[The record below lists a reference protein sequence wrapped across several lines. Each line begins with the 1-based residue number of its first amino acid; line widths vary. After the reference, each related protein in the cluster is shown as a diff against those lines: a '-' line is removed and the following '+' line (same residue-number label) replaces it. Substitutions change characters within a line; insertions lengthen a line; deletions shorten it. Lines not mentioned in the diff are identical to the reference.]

1 LKQAQYQPMGV
12 WEQVASLYAVNEGAF
27 DKVPVAKIKN
37 AQEALLT
44 KLWSD
49 HKDLM
54 RELNKG
60 DKPAEK
66 TLEAIKKTATSA
78 AKGFEG

>member
-1 LKQAQYQPMGV
+1 MGI
-12 WEQVASLYAVNEGAF
+12 WEQFVSIHAVTSGLF
-27 DKVPVAKIKN
+27 DEVDPDKIKD
-37 AQEALLT
+37 AQTALLT

-49 HKDLM
+49 HKAEM

-60 DKPAEK
+60 DKPSDDVIALIDK
-66 TLEAIKKTATSA
+66 ATTSV